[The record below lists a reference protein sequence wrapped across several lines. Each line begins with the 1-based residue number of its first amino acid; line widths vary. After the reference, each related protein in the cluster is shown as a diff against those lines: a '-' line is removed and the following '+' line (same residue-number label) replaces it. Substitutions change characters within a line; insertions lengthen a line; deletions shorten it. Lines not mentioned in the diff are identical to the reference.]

1 MQIFPSCASA
11 GATWLDLDHHSG
23 TAKPLSVPAWDLW
36 PLVDAAL
43 KEITPGEGVGDFCCQ
58 GCSSRWLW
66 HVMACYGT
74 LWHVMALRTKVGWR
88 MCIWNPRSCL
98 PSLVSLLFFWKF
110 NDMGVGQNLY
120 ILTYFFGWTEG
131 HQGFD
136 THMFSEDFGSQ
147 QLPNGLLSLD
157 ETLRMCNVDE
167 LSPQTRVM
175 QKWLAWLCFM
185 FWPFFDVVCFLMFL
199 IWSMSSVD
207 AFLRH
212 PNLQVGGK
220 IGKTSPVSFSVFC
233 FTSPWNVRTI
243 HPCQTARTKT
253 LFFPMPKRIRRQ
265 RPECGIPV
273 ESGNDRRLLK
283 KGFPE
288 QFFLVGDSGTF
299 FLLCLVANCL
309 HGLSWHFPSL
319 WVARLLT
326 PSCAVGWFQAQP
338 QKSPWKPEMVRRLGS
353 GNIGNHDLSKPPNN
367 PTTDLAKPHRSF
379 SFWDFPALLQLHVG
393 TRGMGPEFFLRGPF
407 KQPNLKPQ
415 TLEILGFEKGP
426 KCHGSCISL
435 LLLHLEQSQAQHG
448 VVFAQVFGFP
458 GCQAQPCASGSQDL
472 NDTRSHRGSMGY

>member
-1 MQIFPSCASA
+1 MKLCGCVMLTSWAPKQGLYAEMIGLVVLYVLALLWCSVLFDVP
-11 GATWLDLDHHSG
+11 DL
-23 TAKPLSVPAWDLW
+23 
-36 PLVDAAL
+36 
-43 KEITPGEGVGDFCCQ
+43 I
-58 GCSSRWLW
+58 
-66 HVMACYGT
+66 HV
-74 LWHVMALRTKVGWR
+74 VGW
-88 MCIWNPRSCL
+88 CIFETPKLASWRKDRKDFASVVFPFW
-98 PSLVSLLFFWKF
+98 VSLLHETSEQSMPNSHKHVI
-110 NDMGVGQNLY
+110 NSLP
-120 ILTYFFGWTEG
+120 GW
-131 HQGFD
+131 
-136 THMFSEDFGSQ
+136 S
-147 QLPNGLLSLD
+147 
-157 ETLRMCNVDE
+157 
-167 LSPQTRVM
+167 
-175 QKWLAWLCFM
+175 
-185 FWPFFDVVCFLMFL
+185 
-199 IWSMSSVD
+199 
-207 AFLRH
+207 
-212 PNLQVGGK
+212 
-220 IGKTSPVSFSVFC
+220 
-233 FTSPWNVRTI
+233 
-243 HPCQTARTKT
+243 KT
-253 LFFPMPKRIRRQ
+253 LFCAMPKRIRRQ